1 MPKPQIDLSPFQDLI
16 TTWFNDG
23 ISTEDIA
30 QRLQSEHNTSCTDR
44 TIRRRLKD
52 WGVTQRVRI
61 KETAALRLKIAS
73 MFYMNFPDDIIV
85 RALNEEGYQI
95 GKSTVVR
102 IRKAQGYKRRM
113 SVWERVEANSEL
125 WGIVQEELDK
135 GEIEGYGKELLQKY
149 FRMKGLNTTRYC
161 SLYIMQYY
169 TNSYIETPSFQL
181 LSSLI
186 QLVLY
191 VVRMTLTAK
200 EESILFLDR
209 TSFGLLMDMTS

>member
-1 MPKPQIDLSPFQDLI
+1 MPKPQIDLNPFQDLI

-23 ISTEDIA
+23 ISTENIA
-30 QRLQSEHNTSCTDR
+30 QRLQNEHNTSCTDR

-102 IRKAQGYKRRM
+102 IRKAQDCKRWM
-113 SVWERVEANSEL
+113 TAWERVEANSEL
-125 WGIVQEELDK
+125 WNIVQEELDK
-135 GEIEGYGKELLQKY
+135 GTIEGYGKELLHKY
-149 FRMKGLNTTRYC
+149 FRTKGLNTTRYC
-161 SLYIMQYY
+161 SLYIVQYN

-186 QLVLY
+186 QLV
-191 VVRMTLTAK
+191 
-200 EESILFLDR
+200 
-209 TSFGLLMDMTS
+209 